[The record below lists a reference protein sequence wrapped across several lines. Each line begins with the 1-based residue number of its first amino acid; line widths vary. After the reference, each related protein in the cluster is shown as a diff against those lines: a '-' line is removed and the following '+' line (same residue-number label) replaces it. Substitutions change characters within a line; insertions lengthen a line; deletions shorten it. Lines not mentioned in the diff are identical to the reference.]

1 VRWADAGC
9 LLAGP
14 AGGGDLAAGDAGI
27 EDITQNCWAPMAIT
41 SSSLSP
47 VSAIAV
53 ART

>member
-1 VRWADAGC
+1 MSPSPGQPVV
-9 LLAGP
+9 
-14 AGGGDLAAGDAGI
+14 AAIRGNTWIIREFAVI
-27 EDITQNCWAPMAIT
+27 EDIPQNSWAPMAIT